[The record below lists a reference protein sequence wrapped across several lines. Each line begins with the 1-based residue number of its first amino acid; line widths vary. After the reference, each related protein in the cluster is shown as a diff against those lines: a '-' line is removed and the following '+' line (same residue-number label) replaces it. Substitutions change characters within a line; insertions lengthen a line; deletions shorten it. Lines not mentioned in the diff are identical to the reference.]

1 MLPCYSKFADAGTMV
16 VELRRRIKCFSGYKI
31 YNTTTLRTN
40 VQQKNCLRAVIFL
53 RLQVLKQVRTDFKV
67 RGFGS
72 SLGKQPFSPRS
83 SPLGTFREEEL
94 LQLSDRNSKLM
105 T

>member
-1 MLPCYSKFADAGTMV
+1 MTYYSQFADGP
-16 VELRRRIKCFSGYKI
+16 SGCRASSATR
-31 YNTTTLRTN
+31 NTRKLGNDIEQTPLDR
-40 VQQKNCLRAVIFL
+40 VIFL
-53 RLQVLKQVRTDFKV
+53 IQVLKQVRTYFKV
-67 RGFGS
+67 EGVGS

-83 SPLGTFREEEL
+83 SPLGTFLEEEL